1 VTRDATRRQL
11 GEFLR
16 AQRELANLSIRQLA
30 RLADVSDSY
39 LSQVERGLYRPSA
52 DVLKAVALVLHLQ
65 PESLYARLGLM
76 EERTGGARDVEEAI
90 RHDPRLSAQKKDALL
105 RLYRTL
111 VADADAPQRAQA
123 ADPAAR
129 RRGHAAGGGQPAD
142 GSAASPSR

>member
-1 VTRDATRRQL
+1 MSRETTRRQL

-65 PESLYARLGLM
+65 PESLYARLGLL
-76 EERTGGARDVEEAI
+76 EEKVGGAPNVEEAI
-90 RHDPRLSAQKKDALL
+90 RHDPRLSAQKKDVLL

-111 VADADAPQRAQA
+111 VAEGRRAAP
-123 ADPAAR
+123 
-129 RRGHAAGGGQPAD
+129 G
-142 GSAASPSR
+142 

>member
-1 VTRDATRRQL
+1 MTRDATRRQL

-52 DVLKAVALVLHLQ
+52 DVLKAIALVLHLQ
-65 PESLYARLGLM
+65 PESLYARLGLL
-76 EERTGGARDVEEAI
+76 EEKVGGAPNVEEAI
-90 RHDPRLSAQKKDALL
+90 RHDSRLSAQKKDVLL

-111 VADADAPQRAQA
+111 VAEADDGQAPDTTSA
-123 ADPAAR
+123 AGPAAAQ
-129 RRGHAAGGGQPAD
+129 GEEQQGA
-142 GSAASPSR
+142 

>member
-1 VTRDATRRQL
+1 MSRETTRRQL

-52 DVLKAVALVLHLQ
+52 DVLKAIALVLHLQ
-65 PESLYARLGLM
+65 PESLYARLGLL
-76 EERTGGARDVEEAI
+76 EEKAGSAPDVEEAI
-90 RHDPRLSAQKKDALL
+90 RHDPRLSAQKKDVLL

-111 VADADAPQRAQA
+111 VAEDADQHSAPVDDVA
-123 ADPAAR
+123 PA
-129 RRGHAAGGGQPAD
+129 
-142 GSAASPSR
+142 GSATAGDSEPDEARGT

>member
-1 VTRDATRRQL
+1 MTRDATRRQL

-76 EERTGGARDVEEAI
+76 EERTDGARDVEEAI
-90 RHDPRLSAQKKDALL
+90 RHDPRLTAQKKDALL

>member
-1 VTRDATRRQL
+1 MTRDATRRQL

-76 EERTGGARDVEEAI
+76 EEKTGGAPDVEVAI
-90 RHDPRLSAQKKDALL
+90 RHDPRLSAQKKDVLL

-111 VADADAPQRAQA
+111 VAEADELEAAGRDAA
-123 ADPAAR
+123 AAR
-129 RRGHAAGGGQPAD
+129 PAGAERG
-142 GSAASPSR
+142 

>member
-1 VTRDATRRQL
+1 MTRDATRRQL

-90 RHDPRLSAQKKDALL
+90 RHDPRLTAQKKDALL